1 MKKEHFMS
9 AIGYDGLSAVID
21 KKRYKKNR
29 RKSIKELLEEGSYR
43 SAAAIAIYDES
54 EEEQNEV
61 IAFYNKVTGSSYT
74 ASQLSRLFGVTKV
87 NAKKLLML

>member
-1 MKKEHFMS
+1 MS

-21 KKRYKKNR
+21 KKRYKKNSK
-29 RKSIKELLEEGSYR
+29 KSIKELLEEGSYR

-61 IAFYNKVTGSSYT
+61 VSFYNKITGSSYT
-74 ASQLSRLFGVTKV
+74 IAQLSRLFGVTKV
-87 NAKKLLML
+87 NVKKILML